1 MLKTCWK
8 VVESV
13 ENFVENFSTQ
23 NYLLSHPT
31 YYRIRYGISLCQLR
45 HIPISAASKQCV
57 SLSSRHNIQTGQTR
71 NVTLYIC
78 QQCITIGTHSKAG
91 AWIDYILLPFPVN
104 IKTYFY
110 AIVNILCEILFFYS
124 YKYYNIFNIKN
135 QHTLYNI
142 QRICC
147 ATFSGLI
154 YLILNGKCRQAD
166 NDTLLSIIFAVY
178 IITHFMLNVNI

>member
-1 MLKTCWK
+1 MKNCWK

-31 YYRIRYGISLCQLR
+31 YYRIRYDISLCQLR

-57 SLSSRHNIQTGQTR
+57 SLSSRHNIRTGQTR

-78 QQCITIGTHSKAG
+78 QQCITIDTHSKAG

-110 AIVNILCEILFFYS
+110 VKVNILCEILFFIHI
-124 YKYYNIFNIKN
+124 NII
-135 QHTLYNI
+135 T
-142 QRICC
+142 
-147 ATFSGLI
+147 
-154 YLILNGKCRQAD
+154 YLISKINIHCTIFREFVAQ
-166 NDTLLSIIFAVY
+166 LSAGLFI
-178 IITHFMLNVNI
+178 